1 MSSKIVY
8 LGLAFEGTAILDGS
22 CFIGESIT
30 GDELAIDTLDVT
42 VFSESLLQDTLA
54 PTDFDGFVTLDGKT
68 LLVRRG
74 DAFLPSS
81 YQYGA
86 PVELYHDEALIG
98 KFYLESVTR
107 KTQTSFALSC
117 TSAIGLLDKRTHY
130 GGMYRGVTVAA
141 MAAEIIGGA
150 VAYSIAEEVQN
161 VPVYGWL
168 PVATCRENL
177 HQLLFAVGASIQK
190 DTAGALVITFLHDE
204 SPAEIA
210 GDRVYLGGSMD
221 YITPATE
228 AQVTEHNFVELTA
241 DETVTL
247 FDNTDG
253 SGVAV
258 GELVTFA
265 DPCHSLVA
273 DGLTIEESG
282 VNYAIISGTGTL
294 TGQAYTHTT
303 KVITATDAAATGE
316 KNTVSVTD
324 ATLVSIANSQNVA
337 NRLLAYHSTAQTV
350 SAGLVVSEERP
361 GDAVSFVTPFGEN
374 AQGLIRQ
381 MDIAL
386 SGILRADTV
395 FVVDYT
401 PVGVGNYYSTALV
414 VAASGTYSLTDLGI
428 PIDKTQLRIVVMGGG
443 SGGTSGT
450 DGADGEKNEIKTESG
465 VSYAEGGEGGEGGT
479 GGEAGAGGSF
489 FVTTVTISA
498 ATSLTISAGT
508 GGASDTAGGST
519 VCTIDG
525 TTYRSTD
532 GAANTLGFTET
543 LSGVTYGMTG
553 DAGIDGGD
561 GGNGGGRYD
570 EEDLAQNG
578 TAGESI
584 GTASGG
590 IGGTAAGENG
600 GEGWGGA
607 DSASGAGGSGA
618 AYQTPGLNGGN
629 AVVTWDTYYPTHVI
643 SMVTG
648 KGADGVTP
656 PNGLDAQAYGSGG
669 NGGHGGS
676 GGGGAAGFLAKD
688 ASYTYQNVGTGGAGS
703 QGGNG
708 GNGCVIIYF

>member
-1 MSSKIVY
+1 MANKIIYGDVT
-8 LGLAFEGTAILDGS
+8 FEGTAILDGS

-42 VFSESLLQDTLA
+42 VFSESMLQDALA

-68 LLVRRG
+68 VLVRRG
-74 DAFLPSS
+74 DTFLPSS

-86 PVELYHDEALIG
+86 PVALYHDEVLLG

-107 KTQTSFALSC
+107 KSQTSFALSC
-117 TSAIGLLDKRTHY
+117 TSAIGLLDKLTHY

-141 MAAEIIGGA
+141 MAAEIIGGS

-177 HQLLFAVGASIQK
+177 HQLLFAVGASLQK

-210 GDRVYLGGSMD
+210 GDRVYLGGSIA

-253 SGVAV
+253 SGAV
-258 GELVTFA
+258 TQELVTFA
-265 DPCHSLVA
+265 DPCHSLAA

-282 VNYAIISGTGTL
+282 VNYAVLSGTGTL

-303 KVITATDAAATGE
+303 KQIRAVSDGTSGE
-316 KNTVSVTD
+316 TNAVSVTD

-337 NRLLAYHSTAQTV
+337 DRLLAYHSTAQTV
-350 SAGLVVSEERP
+350 SAGLVVGSERP

-386 SGILRADTV
+386 SGMLRADTV

-414 VAASGTYSLTDLGI
+414 VAASGTYSLADLGI
-428 PIDKTQLRIVVMGGG
+428 PTDKTQIRLVVMGGG
-443 SGGTSGT
+443 SGGSSGT
-450 DGADGEKNEIKTESG
+450 DGGDGVKNEIKTASG

-479 GGEAGAGGSF
+479 GGEAGNGGSF

-498 ATSLTISAGT
+498 ATSLTISTGT
-508 GGASDTAGGST
+508 GGESDTAGGNT

-543 LSGVTYGMTG
+543 LSGTTYGMTG

-561 GGNGGGRYD
+561 GGNGGGSYD
-570 EEDLAQNG
+570 DEDLAQDG
-578 TAGESI
+578 TAGESV
-584 GTASGG
+584 GTADAG
-590 IGGTAAGENG
+590 IPGTAAGENDA
-600 GEGWGGA
+600 EGWGGA
-607 DSASGAGGSGA
+607 DGASGTGSSAA

-629 AVVTWDTYYPTHVI
+629 AIITWDVNYPTHATHVA
-643 SMVTG
+643 TG

-656 PNGLDAQAYGSGG
+656 PKGLDAQTYGSGG

-676 GGGGAAGFLAKD
+676 GAGGAAGFLAKD
-688 ASYTYQNVGTGGAGS
+688 ATYTYNDAGKGGAG
-703 QGGNG
+703 
-708 GNGCVIIYF
+708 CVILYF